1 MWENHYFSCVFS
13 LVFEKKT
20 TTSDVVRSRFVIGR
34 IHFFC
39 ALSEGGAH
47 SAVAMH
53 HTKARNSPFRVF
65 SPSLRTK
72 KIDSTRRCSPS
83 YNNKVLQLDAADA
96 TTRLFPSVSKLF
108 IWTSF
113 RPFFFCFPFTL
124 HFRSNRKTAF
134 EEQKEAATTEII
146 SCCWIIIKWGSC
158 FYINVRAR
166 L

>member
-1 MWENHYFSCVFS
+1 MF
-13 LVFEKKT
+13 
-20 TTSDVVRSRFVIGR
+20 
-34 IHFFC
+34 
-39 ALSEGGAH
+39 
-47 SAVAMH
+47 
-53 HTKARNSPFRVF
+53 F

-72 KIDSTRRCSPS
+72 KIDSTRRYSPS

-134 EEQKEAATTEII
+134 EEQKEATTTEII
-146 SCCWIIIKWGSC
+146 SE
-158 FYINVRAR
+158 FYVCR
-166 L
+166 LTYMHACMHTLYKLFSVAFFSLLLNICILRHRFFC